1 MIGGTW
7 ESARTYQRVWVFC
20 SSVTVCCERTMK
32 RWVLIGVFLAAALA
46 ALAIPALAPDHRAA
60 DDSQE
65 AASAA
70 SRPTDTGTSLEG
82 AKVDQTGY
90 IKGLYISYSALGS
103 EKFREHVK
111 KLLET
116 TELNAVVMDFKGDR
130 GYLTFPTQVAMAKEI
145 GADSGVTLEDPTE
158 FMQWLKDHRVYTIA
172 RIVVFK
178 DDCLQRHTRSLPSR
192 TATPGESGE
201 TARDWPGPIPTIT

>member
-1 MIGGTW
+1 
-7 ESARTYQRVWVFC
+7 
-20 SSVTVCCERTMK
+20 MK
-32 RWVLIGVFLAAALA
+32 RWVLIAVILAAALA
-46 ALAIPALAPDHRAA
+46 ALAIPALAPEHRAA

-65 AASAA
+65 AASAD
-70 SRPTDTGTSLEG
+70 SRPTDADKSPEG
-82 AKVDQTGY
+82 AKIDQTGY
-90 IKGLYISYSALGS
+90 IKGLYISYGALGS

-111 KLLET
+111 QLLET
-116 TELNAVVMDFKGDR
+116 TELNAIVMDFKGDR

-178 DDCLQRHTRSLPSR
+178 DDLLAKAHPELAVTDSYTGGIWRD
-192 TATPGESGE
+192 GEGLAWADPNYHV
-201 TARDWPGPIPTIT
+201 TWDYNIALA